1 MNSRERFVSECR
13 QEWRRLGVGDAVANE
28 MAAEL
33 AADLEEAA
41 AEGISAPEVLGQAA
55 FDPRAFASTWATE
68 RGVTRP
74 HPTRS
79 RLLARP
85 TKLVAVV
92 ALLVGIAGAGLAML
106 SYQSGATAAGSGQL
120 GLVPSGNLGLA
131 LHTLGAILVSIVVP
145 GAATVLL
152 WSSWARFGR
161 VPLWASLQRSATPG
175 EGDCSGAA

>member
-13 QEWRRLGVGDAVANE
+13 QEWRRLGVSDAVAIE

-41 AEGISAPEVLGQAA
+41 AEGIAAPEVLGQAA
-55 FDPRAFASTWATE
+55 FDPRAFASAWATE

-79 RLLARP
+79 RLLPRP
-85 TKLVAVV
+85 IKLVAAV

-106 SYQSGATAAGSGQL
+106 SYQSGATGAGSGQL
-120 GLVPSGNLGLA
+120 GLVPSGNFGLA
-131 LHTLGAILVSIVVP
+131 LHALGAILVSIAVP
-145 GAATVLL
+145 GAATVLF
-152 WSSWARFGR
+152 WSSWERFGR
-161 VPLWASLQRSATPG
+161 GPLWGRLQRSAFPG
-175 EGDCSGAA
+175 ERSGAA

>member
-13 QEWRRLGVGDAVANE
+13 HEWRRLGVGDAVANE

-33 AADLEEAA
+33 AADLDEAA

-55 FDPRAFASTWATE
+55 FDPRAFASAWATE

-79 RLLARP
+79 RLLPRP

-92 ALLVGIAGAGLAML
+92 ALLVGIGAGVAML

-131 LHTLGAILVSIVVP
+131 LHALGAILVSIAVP

-161 VPLWASLQRSATPG
+161 GPLWASLQRSASPG